1 MENCYSRRLYDACRN
16 FNTR

>member
-1 MENCYSRRLYDACRN
+1 MCRN